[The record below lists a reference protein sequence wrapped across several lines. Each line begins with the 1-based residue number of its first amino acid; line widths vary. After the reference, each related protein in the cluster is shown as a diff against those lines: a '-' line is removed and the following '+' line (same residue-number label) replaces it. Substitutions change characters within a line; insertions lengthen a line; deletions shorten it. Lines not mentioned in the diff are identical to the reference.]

1 MTYDDYRYEL
11 PDFILGKSSPDV
23 AHAIERLI
31 ETDSA
36 FRAEYLEMK
45 ALIEVATPSLNRAFE
60 HAPDAP
66 TPAYFEALSKKVLAR
81 AVPKKATW
89 WQTFKT
95 DMASL
100 FEAPRWQWA
109 GGLVGATLALVLIVF
124 ASELDD
130 DARRKILA
138 KGGKPS
144 EKQPALLIATSNFA
158 LGITPELVVAQIEA
172 HEAEEVLNILENKL
186 PTRKQT
192 YKVLTEEE
200 AESLFK
206 PM

>member
-23 AHAIERLI
+23 AHKIKRLI
-31 ETDSA
+31 ETDAA

-45 ALIEVATPSLNRAFE
+45 SLIEATESNLKRAFE

-81 AVPKKATW
+81 TVAKKATW
-89 WQTFKT
+89 WQVFKA

-100 FEAPRWQWA
+100 IEVPRWQWA
-109 GGLVGATLALVLIVF
+109 GGIVGATLALLLIVF
-124 ASELDD
+124 VSELDD
-130 DARRKILA
+130 SMRQKSLV
-138 KGGKPS
+138 KGDNPNQEPS
-144 EKQPALLIATSNFA
+144 TLLIATNNFA
-158 LGITPELVVAQIEA
+158 MGITPELVIAQIEA
-172 HEAEEVLNILENKL
+172 QEAEEVLNILEDKL

-200 AESLFK
+200 VELLFK
-206 PM
+206 SM